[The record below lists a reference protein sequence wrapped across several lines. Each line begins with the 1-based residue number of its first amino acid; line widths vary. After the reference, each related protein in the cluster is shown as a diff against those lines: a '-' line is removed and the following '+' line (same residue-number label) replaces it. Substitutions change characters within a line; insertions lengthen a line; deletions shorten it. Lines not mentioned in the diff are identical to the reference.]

1 MQKQKSGSNKGWRY
15 GGKQKHGQSRS
26 SYFAQAPYRIAKNK
40 ARRIAKDAAFKAKK
54 QAAV

>member
-15 GGKQKHGQSRS
+15 GGKQKHGISRS
-26 SYFAQAPYRIAKNK
+26 AYFSQAPYRIAKNK

-54 QAAV
+54 QAA